1 MADVKTFAFIL
12 TRMIAPMPLLTPR
25 MTNRTTRLSGTTP
38 GTRRSIKDMFS
49 LIELV
54 VCHPVTFDQLPPRT
68 IDTPSIV
75 LDCSRTRGNWVGIP
89 GPI

>member
-1 MADVKTFAFIL
+1 MCDQ
-12 TRMIAPMPLLTPR
+12 IA
-25 MTNRTTRLSGTTP
+25 SP

-54 VCHPVTFDQLPPRT
+54 VCHPVPFDQLPPRT
-68 IDTPSIV
+68 IDAPSIV
-75 LDCSRTRGNWVGIP
+75 LIIQGYVGNWVGIP